1 MKDDYIT
8 YYFAYT
14 VKNSSK
20 FYFYETTPIN
30 NAEGGE
36 KEAIIELIK
45 AVPNIVDYLL
55 YDTTR

>member
-20 FYFYETTPIN
+20 FHFYETTIN
-30 NAEGGE
+30 TANGGE
-36 KEAIIELIK
+36 KEATIELIK

>member
-1 MKDDYIT
+1 MRHYNIT

-14 VKNSSK
+14 VENSSK
-20 FYFYETTPIN
+20 INFYETTPIN
-30 NAEGGE
+30 TAEGGE

-45 AVPNIVDYLL
+45 AVPEIVDYLL

>member
-1 MKDDYIT
+1 MRHHNIT

-14 VKNSSK
+14 VENSSK
-20 FYFYETTPIN
+20 INFYETTPIN
-30 NAEGGE
+30 TAEGGE

-45 AVPNIVDYLL
+45 AVPEIVDYLL